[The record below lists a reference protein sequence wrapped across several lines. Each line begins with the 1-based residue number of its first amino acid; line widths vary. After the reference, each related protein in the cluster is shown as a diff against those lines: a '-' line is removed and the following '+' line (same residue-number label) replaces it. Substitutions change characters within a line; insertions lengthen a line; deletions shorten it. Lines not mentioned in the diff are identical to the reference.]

1 MKKKVFVGLSGGV
14 DSAVSAA
21 LLKEQGYNVTGVFIK
36 AWTPEGYPCTWKEER
51 RSAMRVVAILDI
63 PFITLDLEKEYK
75 KEVVDYMIAEYKK
88 GRTPNPDV
96 MCNKEIKFGHFLKF
110 ALKNG
115 ADFVATGHYAVCSP
129 KSDIGSARCPTSGY
143 QLSEGADKNKDQSYF
158 LWTLTQKQL
167 KRTLFPIGD
176 LQKLEVRK
184 LAGKFGLPQAT
195 KKDSQGL
202 CFLGKIDMKEFL
214 TRYITPKK
222 GKVLL
227 APYSFSGAGNEK
239 EEVIGH
245 HKGALF
251 FTIGERHGFTI
262 TKKTTDDSPLYVI
275 SKNIKNNTITVAPK
289 ITPQPNSIQ
298 GQSLYLKDVNI
309 IGKIPSK
316 KIFCRIRYRQEKIG
330 CRVEKKGNELKVIF
344 DKLQAGI
351 SPGQSLV
358 LYNNEIC
365 LGGGII
371 E

>member
-1 MKKKVFVGLSGGV
+1 MEQKNKKVFVGMSGGV
-14 DSAVSAA
+14 DSSVCAY
-21 LLKEQGYNVTGVFIK
+21 LLKQQGYEVVGVHLRC
-36 AWTPEGYPCTWKEER
+36 WNRDGCDEKEAR
-51 RSAMRVVAILDI
+51 DARIVADQIGI
-63 PFITLDLEKEYK
+63 PFYVIDMEKEYK
-75 KEVVDYMIAEYKK
+75 KQVVDYMIESYKI
-88 GRTPNPDV
+88 GLTPNPDV
-96 MCNKEIKFGHFLKF
+96 MCNKKIKFGTFLQK
-110 ALKNG
+110 ALDMG
-115 ADFVATGHYAVCSP
+115 ADYVATGHYA
-129 KSDIGSARCPTSGY
+129 KLAEEDGEYFIY
-143 QLSEGADKNKDQSYF
+143 QGEDKNKDQSYF